1 MPLPTPTRI
10 RFQAIAED
18 QPGRKWQALCEQ
30 AWPYYRAWFLRQG
43 AVARAGFLECRRA
56 LRQHMPELVPTW
68 EQLVELAGGGDIEAR
83 FLSLWCPPPYI
94 TGCSQAVWLDTA
106 GQQEPMLL
114 RNYDFAPALLEG
126 HWLSTRW
133 SGQRVAAMGD
143 CLWGALD
150 GMNESGLAASLSF
163 GGRTAHGDGF
173 GIPLVLRYV
182 LEIAQDTASAVAILQ
197 RVPVHMCYSV
207 TLLDARGEWATVF
220 LNPDRPV
227 EVTRRRAVTNF
238 QHTVEWPEHAR
249 ATSACERLA
258 ALQQQIDAGMPARE
272 AQAALLRE
280 PLYQPAWRRGYGT
293 LYTAAY
299 APQSGRLELSW
310 PGQAWPQ
317 TLAAFEEGHREIA
330 YLGQGP

>member
-1 MPLPTPTRI
+1 M
-10 RFQAIAED
+10 
-18 QPGRKWQALCEQ
+18 
-30 AWPYYRAWFLRQG
+30 
-43 AVARAGFLECRRA
+43 V
-56 LRQHMPELVPTW
+56 
-68 EQLVELAGGGDIEAR
+68 
-83 FLSLWCPPPYI
+83 PPPYI
-94 TGCSQAVWLDTA
+94 TGCSQAVWLDA
-106 GQQEPMLL
+106 VGQQEPMLL

-126 HWLSTRW
+126 HWLATRW

-182 LEIAQDTASAVAILQ
+182 LEIARDTASAVAILQ

-258 ALQQQIDAGMPARE
+258 ALQQQIDAGTPARD

-280 PLYQPAWRRGYGT
+280 PVPAR
-293 LYTAAY
+293 LAARIRN
-299 APQSGRLELSW
+299 AVHGRLCARSRPHPAVVAGPDLAPEPARLRGRPARNRL
-310 PGQAWPQ
+310 PGPAPAVSGPRAPGPSMRRRRSSLLP
-317 TLAAFEEGHREIA
+317 LATHTRRLPKETWK
-330 YLGQGP
+330 